1 MTNGCFDLL
10 HAGHTACLAEAR
22 ALGDRLMVAV
32 NDDESVRRLKGGPR
46 PVVPLEQRMAVLA
59 ALASVDWVVPFG
71 EDTPAALIEQVG
83 PLVLAKGGDY
93 KPEEIA
99 GGDAVE
105 RLGGRVAVLPYRE
118 GLSTSSLLRQVSR
131 AWRDRSA

>member
-32 NDDESVRRLKGGPR
+32 NDDESVRRLKGGSR
-46 PVVPLEQRMAVLA
+46 PLVPLDQRMAVLA
-59 ALASVDWVVPFG
+59 ALGSVDWVVPFG
-71 EDTPAALIEQVG
+71 EDTPAALIEEVG

-99 GGDAVE
+99 GADAVK
-105 RLGGRVAVLPYRE
+105 RLGGRVAILPYHE
-118 GLSTSSLLRQVSR
+118 GLSTTTLLNRISVPD
-131 AWRDRSA
+131 AT